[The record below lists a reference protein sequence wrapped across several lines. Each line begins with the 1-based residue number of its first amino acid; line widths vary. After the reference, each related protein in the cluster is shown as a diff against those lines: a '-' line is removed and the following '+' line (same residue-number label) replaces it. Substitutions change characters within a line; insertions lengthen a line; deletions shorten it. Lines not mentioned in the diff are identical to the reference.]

1 MIAADIEIV
10 SIAIAIAI
18 ASYAGLEVLAAW
30 RSESRIGCCV
40 GGTGRGDSEGER

>member
-10 SIAIAIAI
+10 SIGIAI
-18 ASYAGLEVLAAW
+18 ASHAGLEVVAAW
-30 RSESRIGCCV
+30 WSESRIGCCI